1 MIDAEDNKI
10 RFWESVLAIE
20 FSFIYIGKLTV
31 FRTQLKKKKTLA

>member
-31 FRTQLKKKKTLA
+31 FRTQLKKKKH